1 MTYQRKLRGETDGGA
16 AAAGRKMEPQVII
29 AWRRRG
35 RVAWEDGC
43 ITLARVAVRLKLQ
56 NTSTGSRGKKKEE
69 KERRRKKG
77 IGFINT
83 VSGTDSLVRCI

>member
-43 ITLARVAVRLKLQ
+43 ITPARVAVRLKLQ
-56 NTSTGSRGKKKEE
+56 NTSTGSRGQK
-69 KERRRKKG
+69 RRRKKEG
-77 IGFINT
+77 EKKAL
-83 VSGTDSLVRCI
+83 DL